1 MNRQLLFIS
10 IFLNISPAFHRDLNP
25 LEYYGID
32 QCSATH
38 RPPFQFVREFCVNQL
53 CTVMHSDAN

>member
-32 QCSATH
+32 QCSAMH
-38 RPPFQFVREFCVNQL
+38 RPPFQFMCEFCMNQP
-53 CTVMHSDAN
+53 CIVMHSDAN